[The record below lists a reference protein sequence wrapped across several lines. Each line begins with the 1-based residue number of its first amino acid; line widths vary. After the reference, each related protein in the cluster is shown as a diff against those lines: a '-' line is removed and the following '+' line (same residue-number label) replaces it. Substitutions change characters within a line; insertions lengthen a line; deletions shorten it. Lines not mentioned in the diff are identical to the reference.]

1 MNFSSRRSLGQNR
14 PKDGKIIDSSSGQKL
29 GKIILQKTSIC
40 GLQSSQKRLQ
50 AFITP
55 QKNFINIIVKILKS
69 YLNSVHWINDFLD
82 SAKGLACTASCAQVQ
97 LQTQYR
103 SQHKSHFWGALNWE
117 ILDIIEVFVARS
129 LKKPRTTILLPK
141 KKKEGEDGHR
151 RRLSSDQSPMNTTTS
166 HATEEHCNW
175 IFWSNSPSSSCA
187 LFFSQDSVL
196 VMETWSLLYNWSLQ
210 FLQLLLHAL
219 KTRRVVTCLTLKPT
233 NWTAAFLISREP
245 GLCFP
250 WNRCGR
256 ELLVGFIYHTPSWYL
271 LRIEVYYR
279 YLFW

>member
-1 MNFSSRRSLGQNR
+1 MIYLT
-14 PKDGKIIDSSSGQKL
+14 
-29 GKIILQKTSIC
+29 LQKQKELHCFLCTSAI
-40 GLQSSQKRLQ
+40 
-50 AFITP
+50 AI
-55 QKNFINIIVKILKS
+55 
-69 YLNSVHWINDFLD
+69 
-82 SAKGLACTASCAQVQ
+82 
-97 LQTQYR
+97 QYR
-103 SQHKSHFWGALNWE
+103 SQQKSHFWVALNWE

-129 LKKPRTTILLPK
+129 LKKPRTTYDGTIPLPT

-233 NWTAAFLISREP
+233 NWTAAF
-245 GLCFP
+245 
-250 WNRCGR
+250 W
-256 ELLVGFIYHTPSWYL
+256 
-271 LRIEVYYR
+271 
-279 YLFW
+279 

>member
-55 QKNFINIIVKILKS
+55 QKNFINFIVKILKS
-69 YLNSVHWINDFLD
+69 YLNSCTLNQWF
-82 SAKGLACTASCAQVQ
+82 SWFCKSRRTCTASCAQVQ

-103 SQHKSHFWGALNWE
+103 SQHKSHFWGALNRE
-117 ILDIIEVFVARS
+117 ILDIIEEVFVARS
-129 LKKPRTTILLPK
+129 LKKPRTTIPLPT

-219 KTRRVVTCLTLKPT
+219 KSRRVVTCLTLKPT
-233 NWTAAFLISREP
+233 NWTAAF
-245 GLCFP
+245 
-250 WNRCGR
+250 W
-256 ELLVGFIYHTPSWYL
+256 
-271 LRIEVYYR
+271 
-279 YLFW
+279 